1 MIFTINQLI
10 IVSFFSLTDEL
21 VLNVSKL
28 ILVSLDVVERIR
40 TPAELVVRNGL
51 LWDVENDPK
60 NFGLFL
66 EVFCCL

>member
-51 LWDVENDPK
+51 L
-60 NFGLFL
+60 
-66 EVFCCL
+66 